1 MLNQEG
7 FDLWADGYDR
17 AVGISDEENSYPFA
31 GYKEVLGRIYRIVM
45 QKPNAVV
52 LDVGF
57 GTGTL
62 TTKLYEKGCTLYGQD
77 FSARM
82 IELAKEKMPDAVL
95 IQGDFSKGLDTALR
109 EKSYD
114 FVISTYALHHLDY
127 AGKLSLIRE
136 LTDCLNPGGRLL
148 IGDVAFETNADLDAC
163 RLKAGDEWDED
174 EIYFIRDEMKKAFP
188 EMEYEKISECAGL
201 MTLQRDSGKAAAAGD
216 LQL

>member
-1 MLNQEG
+1 
-7 FDLWADGYDR
+7 
-17 AVGISDEENSYPFA
+17 
-31 GYKEVLGRIYRIVM
+31 M